1 MRHLKLRIRVIIFT
15 GLDLLSKYIFFNF
28 KYLNET
34 TLIRPALNKG
44 ISRSLPVPFFI
55 VIGISVIGIVAF
67 IRLFAKKKIS
77 RIIGSLLIA
86 GTLGNLIDRI
96 IYGGVRD
103 FINVNIFDFPIFN
116 FADIMLSIGVAIR
129 IIQVMLEKKK

>member
-1 MRHLKLRIRVIIFT
+1 MRHLKLRIGVIIFT
-15 GLDLLSKYIFFNF
+15 GLDLLSKYVFYNV
-28 KYLNET
+28 KYLDET

-55 VIGISVIGIVAF
+55 IIGISILGIAAF
-67 IRLFAKKKIS
+67 IRLFAKRKVNRSIAA
-77 RIIGSLLIA
+77 LLIA

-103 FINVNIFDFPIFN
+103 FINVNIFNFPIFN
-116 FADIMLSIGVAIR
+116 LADTMLCIGVGIR
-129 IIQVMLEKKK
+129 ILVLMLEKKK

>member
-1 MRHLKLRIRVIIFT
+1 MRHFKLRIWVIIFT
-15 GLDLLSKYIFFNF
+15 GLDLLSKYVFYNF

-55 VIGISVIGIVAF
+55 IIGISVIGIGVF
-67 IRLFAKKKIS
+67 IRLFTKRKVNRLIA
-77 RIIGSLLIA
+77 SLLIA

-103 FINVNIFDFPIFN
+103 FININIFNFPIFN
-116 FADIMLSIGVAIR
+116 LADTMLCIGVGVR
-129 IIQVMLEKKK
+129 IIILMLEKKK

>member
-55 VIGISVIGIVAF
+55 IIGISVIGIAGF

-103 FINVNIFDFPIFN
+103 FINVNIFNFPIFN
-116 FADIMLSIGVAIR
+116 FADIMLCIGVAIR